1 MKNKNNSITEELK
14 KDVEETGPDLKKI
27 REASGLTLKDL
38 FESTRIRISI
48 LEAIEN
54 EEFHLLPESVYTKT
68 FMKTYAQAVGVDSEK
83 ILSRYE
89 KYLKQHGSSR
99 QETVT
104 SKNCLSKFYDSHRSL
119 PGFILT
125 VLFVVVLVIF
135 LLYPKHKAENVKK
148 EIADKSKTQVVVR
161 EAEPQPAVVEKQAEE
176 PKTVVVV
183 EEESSVSE
191 DIADRQ
197 NEEES
202 SVSEDIA
209 DRQNEEESSVSED
222 IANKQNEVVEATY
235 KMTVEATE
243 LVWLNITVDNNPPQ
257 EVLLRPGEK
266 IYKKASKGFTIDIG
280 NAGGV
285 NLIFQGESLG
295 SLGEHGQ
302 VIRLV
307 LPKDI
312 EH

>member
-209 DRQNEEESSVSED
+209 
-222 IANKQNEVVEATY
+222 NKQNEVVEATY

>member
-14 KDVEETGPDLKKI
+14 QDIEETGSDLKKV
-27 REASGLTLKDL
+27 RESSGLTLKDL

-68 FMKTYAQAVGVDSEK
+68 FMKTYARAIGVDSK
-83 ILSRYE
+83 TILSRYE
-89 KYLKQHGSSR
+89 KYLEQHKSSR
-99 QETVT
+99 EETV
-104 SKNCLSKFYDSHRSL
+104 KNKKCLSKFYVSNRSL
-119 PGFILT
+119 PGWILT
-125 VLFVVVLVIF
+125 VLFIIVFVIF

-148 EIADKSKTQVVVR
+148 EVTEKSKTAVIVEEKEVTDKSKTAVIVKEVENQTPVVD
-161 EAEPQPAVVEKQAEE
+161 KQAVEQ
-176 PKTVVVV
+176 KTEI
-183 EEESSVSE
+183 EEESSVS
-191 DIADRQ
+191 Q
-197 NEEES
+197 
-202 SVSEDIA
+202 
-209 DRQNEEESSVSED
+209 D
-222 IANKQNEVVEATY
+222 IANKQNEVVEAAY

-266 IYKKASKGFTIDIG
+266 IYKKASKGFAIDIG

-285 NLIFQGESLG
+285 NLTFQGESLG

-307 LPKDI
+307 LPKGI